1 MGYVGDD
8 QLPAPI
14 LQSVDLE
21 PGEAQRLFD
30 DVMNNVELLLK
41 HDLVHG
47 DLSAFNVLYREGA
60 ITLIDFPQVVE
71 SKQNPHAYKI
81 FQRDVQRVCEYF
93 LDQGVSCDANAI
105 VKEMWD
111 RYAAVEPL
119 DQLADLSR
127 WTEEDEEPE

>member
-1 MGYVGDD
+1 M
-8 QLPAPI
+8 PAPI

-21 PGEAQRLFD
+21 ANEAYRLFD
-30 DVMNNVELLLK
+30 EVMQHVELMLK

-47 DLSAFNVLYREGA
+47 DLSAFNILYWEGA

-93 LDQGVSCDANAI
+93 LDQGVACDAKTI

-111 RYAAVEPL
+111 RYAAAEPL
-119 DQLADLSR
+119 DQMADLSR
-127 WTEEDEEPE
+127 WTEENEESG